1 MLVWLEQELML
12 QHVSSGAKLA
22 KAFQYFL
29 MHCFPAPLSSQSK
42 IAFIQFSHLS
52 VRLMF
57 E

>member
-12 QHVSSGAKLA
+12 QHVSSGTKLA